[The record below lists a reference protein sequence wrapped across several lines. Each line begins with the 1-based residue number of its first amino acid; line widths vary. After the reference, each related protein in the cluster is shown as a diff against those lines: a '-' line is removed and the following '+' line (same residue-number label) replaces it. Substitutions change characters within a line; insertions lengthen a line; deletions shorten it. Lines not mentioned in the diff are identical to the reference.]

1 MIDIAI
7 TDYLNVN
14 TKETE
19 ELNKDKYLEIEVN
32 EMWKVRPYTLPV
44 IFGALGRIKKGLDK
58 NLRLLEGHLSATE
71 LHKITLISP
80 VPIICK
86 VLG

>member
-19 ELNKDKYLEIEVN
+19 KLYKYKYLEIVVKG
-32 EMWKVRPYTLPV
+32 MWKGHKLCQLY
-44 IFGALGRIKKGLDK
+44 
-58 NLRLLEGHLSATE
+58 LEH
-71 LHKITLISP
+71 
-80 VPIICK
+80 
-86 VLG
+86 